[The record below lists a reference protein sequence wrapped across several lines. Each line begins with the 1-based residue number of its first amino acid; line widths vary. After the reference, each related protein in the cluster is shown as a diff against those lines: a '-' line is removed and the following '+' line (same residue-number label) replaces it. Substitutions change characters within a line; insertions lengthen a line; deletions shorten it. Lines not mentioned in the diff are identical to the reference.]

1 MIAFLEG
8 IRTDDYNQKL
18 INCLSRGGLT
28 TVHNGCVPIIL
39 MAEELFQNDIMG
51 NPHKIDVADMV
62 DRLTKK
68 SEVISIFN
76 NIFNSQSIFKG
87 KRYYKQSKTI
97 RNSKVKESQE
107 NKKNKNHLR
116 ENKM

>member
-51 NPHKIDVADMV
+51 I
-62 DRLTKK
+62 LTKLMWL
-68 SEVISIFN
+68 IWWI
-76 NIFNSQSIFKG
+76 G
-87 KRYYKQSKTI
+87 
-97 RNSKVKESQE
+97 
-107 NKKNKNHLR
+107 
-116 ENKM
+116 